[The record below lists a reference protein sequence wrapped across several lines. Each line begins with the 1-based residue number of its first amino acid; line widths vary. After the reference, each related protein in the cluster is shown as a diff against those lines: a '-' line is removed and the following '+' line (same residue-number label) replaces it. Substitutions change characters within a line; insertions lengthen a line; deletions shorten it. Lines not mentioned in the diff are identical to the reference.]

1 MSGLGPINRN
11 DDFARQGELSDQ
23 ELASL
28 RRLARAKRMPE
39 IKEGTLPALI
49 GTMILVL
56 APGILTGHGEWLMA
70 TLLLSPLIYWVVFRL
85 VR

>member
-1 MSGLGPINRN
+1 MSGLGPINR
-11 DDFARQGELSDQ
+11 DDVLATHSELSDQ

-28 RRLARAKRMPE
+28 RRLARAKRRPE

-49 GTMILVL
+49 GTIALVL